1 MSTPNVLFI
10 VCDQLRYDSV
20 GYSNSLNYK
29 YPVKTPNIDSLARE
43 GLFFKNA
50 YTPLPVCAPS
60 RQAMLTGVQPDS
72 IGALFNYN
80 FIKTS
85 GADPKTP
92 TWVSELRNAGYKCA
106 FSGHWDAS
114 PNGNE
119 CAFGYESVF
128 DMGEYNREI
137 GEKYGQIEYTGSWF
151 GCSNPIKHE
160 DTKTYRICSAAAE
173 FIRQNTGSPWH
184 VWVDITD
191 PHLPCRPSA
200 PYDTM
205 YSPDEIAPWDGF
217 GDTFENKPYIQKKQ
231 IENWHLEGYKW
242 SDFAPT
248 VARYF
253 GMITE
258 TDASIGMLLD
268 ELKKTGEYDNTLII
282 LLSDHGD
289 TCGSHGMLDKHYILY
304 DDVVHVPFI
313 VRHPSLPHA
322 DVEKFACSSLDVAPT
337 VEKIVGLAAES
348 TRHGHAAADYI
359 DGHDTPDYA
368 VFTSNGQQFG
378 LFTQRGI
385 RTEKYKYIWNLTDV
399 DEFYVLDEDP
409 GEKRNQASNP
419 EYKEVM
425 AQLGEKLIAE
435 LRRRGDPFASGWVSW
450 QCGRGE

>member
-29 YPVKTPNIDSLARE
+29 YPVKTPNIDSIARE

-114 PNGNE
+114 PNGSE
-119 CAFGYESVF
+119 RDFGYESVF
-128 DMGEYNREI
+128 DMGAYNREI
-137 GEKYGQIEYTGSWF
+137 GEKYGQIEYTGGWF

-160 DTKTYRICSAAAE
+160 DTKTYRICSAAAD
-173 FIRQNTGSPWH
+173 FIRQNAGSPWH

-200 PYDTM
+200 SYDTM

-217 GDTFENKPYIQKKQ
+217 GDTLENKPYIQRKQ

-248 VARYF
+248 AARYF

-322 DVEKFACSSLDVAPT
+322 DVDKFACSSLDVAPT
-337 VEKIVGLAAES
+337 VEKIVGLTPES
-348 TRHGHAAADYI
+348 ERHGHSATDYI
-359 DGHDTPDYA
+359 DGSDTPDYA

-409 GEKRNQASNP
+409 GEKCSQASNP
-419 EYKEVM
+419 AYKEVM
-425 AQLGEKLIAE
+425 AQLGEKLIGE
-435 LRRRGDPFASGWVSW
+435 LRRRKDPFASGWVSW